1 MSYSLLPN
9 GIYKELD
16 WYLLMRDKES
26 KKLSAGTIAK
36 YIQQYNYLTKT
47 YGDIKRNWILDSS
60 QDELITILNNMITGP
75 QSKSN
80 YLNIFLVIRQYH
92 KFPVDKLIEFK
103 NGNFESIITAM
114 KDKLIT
120 KQDLPSYDVVKKY
133 INNLYKTGEYQRF
146 IINWSIYEFG
156 LRNKDM
162 NLRIVTLEQFNLM
175 NDADKI
181 NRNFIIIH
189 PSFIEYHIDDYKTRG
204 AYGLKRWTSSNSKIN
219 KAVCMQGLGL
229 LISNKNGEL
238 LKDDNIGYHIQ
249 LYDKDNLKLTEAD
262 YYKIRLI
269 ELSKSA
275 NPYKALG
282 DISKTRG
289 SNSIQVLN
297 NSYNI
302 NPN

>member
-1 MSYSLLPN
+1 MSDGLLPN

-16 WYLLMRDKES
+16 WYLLMRDKET

-36 YIQQYNYLTKT
+36 YTQQYNYLTKT
-47 YGDIKRNWILDSS
+47 YGDTKRNWILDAS
-60 QDELITILNNMITGP
+60 QDELISILNNLNTGA
-75 QSKSN
+75 QAKTN
-80 YLNIFLVIRQYH
+80 YNNIFLVIRQYH
-92 KFPVDKLIEFK
+92 NFPVNKLIEFK
-103 NGNFESIITAM
+103 NGNFSSIATAA
-114 KDKLIT
+114 KDKLII
-120 KQDLPSYDVVKKY
+120 KQSLPAYDVVKKY

-146 IINWSIYEFG
+146 IINWSIYEYG

-162 NLRIVTLEQFNLM
+162 NLCIVTIEQFNSM
-175 NDADKI
+175 GDVDKL

-189 PSFIEYHIDDYKTRG
+189 PSFIEYYIDDYKTRG
-204 AYGLKRWTSSNSKIN
+204 AYGLKRWSTTNSKIN
-219 KAVCMQGLGL
+219 KAVCHQGLGL
-229 LISNKNGEL
+229 LISNKNGER

-249 LYDKDNLKLTEAD
+249 LYELGGLKLNEGD

-269 ELSKSA
+269 ELGESA

-282 DISKTRG
+282 EIAKTRG